1 MAETLGTLSIISFVV
16 AGIALAI
23 AIVLWFIFEIPTV
36 VGDLTGRTA
45 RKSIARMR
53 AENEK
58 TGTKKYKESKTN
70 IERGKLTETMSG
82 INRNTD
88 DDRPETGLLAEN
100 RGGGTETEETG
111 LLNAETSTV
120 SDSEDTGLLVD
131 ENETVA
137 LGNEVETK
145 ERIGGKSLTMI
156 EEVMLIHTEEVI
168 EC

>member
-16 AGIALAI
+16 AGITLAI
-23 AIVLWFIFEIPTV
+23 AIVLWFFFEIPTV

-100 RGGGTETEETG
+100 RGGDTETEETG

-120 SDSEDTGLLVD
+120 SDSETTGLLVD
-131 ENETVA
+131 ENETVS

-168 EC
+168 E